1 MEKRGDRRGS
11 GSERGRWS
19 SRRKM
24 EVVLRV
30 LRGEDLDALSRE
42 LGVSASRLGQWRGTF
57 LGGGMGGVGRRKGGP
72 RGEGT
77 FVDGAMAALRS
88 RKGDHRDEEI
98 SRLREKLGEL
108 TMEKELLEAWFDRLD
123 PADRPPRAGPGG

>member
-42 LGVSASRLGQWRGTF
+42 LGVSASRLAQWRD
-57 LGGGMGGVGRRKGGP
+57 
-72 RGEGT
+72 T

-88 RKGDHRDEEI
+88 RRGDHRDEEI

-123 PADRPPRAGPGG
+123 PAHRPPRRRPS

>member
-1 MEKRGDRRGS
+1 MEKRGNRGGS

-42 LGVSASRLGQWRGTF
+42 LGVTASRLAQWRDTF
-57 LGGGMGGVGRRKGGP
+57 L
-72 RGEGT
+72 
-77 FVDGAMAALRS
+77 DGAMAALKS
-88 RKGDHRDEEI
+88 RKGDHID
-98 SRLREKLGEL
+98 
-108 TMEKELLEAWFDRLD
+108 DRACWSG
-123 PADRPPRAGPGG
+123 PTPNGWSGARAKAPGRK